1 MFKCVMVAVKAN
13 VSEEKSR
20 EGAQWSLNGIFYFL
34 QKGTAIEGDF
44 NCGRKWLAVSIRM
57 IGKISQK

>member
-20 EGAQWSLNGIFYFL
+20 EGAQWSLNGIFLFSCRKEL
-34 QKGTAIEGDF
+34 RLKGISIAEGS
-44 NCGRKWLAVSIRM
+44 G
-57 IGKISQK
+57 SQFRFA